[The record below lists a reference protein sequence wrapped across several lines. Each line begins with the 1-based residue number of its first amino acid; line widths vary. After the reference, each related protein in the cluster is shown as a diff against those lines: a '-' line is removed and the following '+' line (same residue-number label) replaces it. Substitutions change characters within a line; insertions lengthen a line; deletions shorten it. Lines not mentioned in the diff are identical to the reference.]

1 MDLKDIKDLILAID
15 KTSIEKVEIEKD
27 DIKIK
32 IYKNTGRINSRGD
45 NSSDDIYLYENK
57 DRYDENVGNPQESPI
72 KKQVENE
79 EDFFIEKSPIVGVY
93 YSASS
98 PDVEPF
104 IKVGQKVKKGD
115 ILCIVEAM
123 KIMNEIEA
131 EVDGEVVEIYSQ
143 DEDIIQYG
151 QALLK
156 IRRI

>member
-27 DIKIK
+27 DIKIN
-32 IYKNTGRINSRGD
+32 IYKNTGRTHTRGD
-45 NSSDDIYLYENK
+45 SSSDDIYLYEDK
-57 DRYDENVGNPQESPI
+57 DRYDEKVEKPQEI
-72 KKQVENE
+72 RTNKIEENE

-98 PDVEPF
+98 PDVEAF
-104 IKVGQKVKKGD
+104 VKIGQKVKKGD

-131 EVDGEVVEIYSQ
+131 EMDGEVVEIYAQ

>member
-15 KTSIEKVEIEKD
+15 KTSIEKVEIEQD
-27 DIKIK
+27 DMKIN
-32 IYKNTGRINSRGD
+32 IYKNNERVHSRGRA
-45 NSSDDIYLYENK
+45 NSDDIYLYEDK
-57 DRYDENVGNPQESPI
+57 DKYDEREELIGSKEDI
-72 KKQVENE
+72 EDE
-79 EDFFIEKSPIVGVY
+79 EDFFIAKSPIVGVY

-98 PDVEPF
+98 PTVEPF
-104 IKVGQKVKKGD
+104 LKIGQRVEKGD

-131 EVDGEVVEIYSQ
+131 EIDGEVVEIYAQ

-156 IRRI
+156 LRRI

>member
-15 KTSIEKVEIEKD
+15 KTSIEKVEIEEN
-27 DIKIK
+27 DIKIN
-32 IYKNTGRINSRGD
+32 IYKNTERINSRG
-45 NSSDDIYLYENK
+45 NFSSDDMYLYDDKNI
-57 DRYDENVGNPQESPI
+57 YDEREEVSSLE
-72 KKQVENE
+72 EDTREDE
-79 EDFFIEKSPIVGVY
+79 EDFFIAKSPIVGVY

-98 PDVEPF
+98 PTAEPF
-104 IKVGQKVKKGD
+104 LKIGQKVEKGD

-131 EVDGEVVEIYSQ
+131 ETDGEVVEIYAQ

-156 IRRI
+156 LRRI

>member
-1 MDLKDIKDLILAID
+1 MDLKDIRDLILTID

-27 DIKIK
+27 DIKIN
-32 IYKNTGRINSRGD
+32 IYKNTGKINSRAD
-45 NSSDDIYLYENK
+45 SSADDIYLYEDK
-57 DRYDENVGNPQESPI
+57 DRYDRDAEQAQEI
-72 KKQVENE
+72 QTDKAVENE
-79 EDFFIEKSPIVGVY
+79 KDFFIEKSPIVGVY
-93 YSASS
+93 YSASN
-98 PDVEPF
+98 PDAEAFV
-104 IKVGQKVKKGD
+104 KVGQRVKKGD

-131 EVDGEVVEIYSQ
+131 EVDGEIVEIYAQ

>member
-27 DIKIK
+27 DIKIN
-32 IYKNTGRINSRGD
+32 IYKNTGTINSRG
-45 NSSDDIYLYENK
+45 NTNSDDMYLYEDKNK
-57 DRYDENVGNPQESPI
+57 YEDIVKDEPKSTEI
-72 KKQVENE
+72 LENQ
-79 EDFFIEKSPIVGVY
+79 EDFFIAKSPIVGVY

-98 PDVEPF
+98 PNSDSFV
-104 IKVGQKVKKGD
+104 KVGQRVKKGD
-115 ILCIVEAM
+115 TLCIVEAM

-131 EVDGEVVEIYSQ
+131 EIDGEVVEIYAQ

-156 IRRI
+156 LRRI

>member
-1 MDLKDIKDLILAID
+1 MDLKEIKDLIIAID
-15 KTSIEKVEIEKD
+15 KTSIEEVEIEKD

-32 IYKNTGRINSRGD
+32 IYKGSKNRRSRGD
-45 NSSDDIYLYENK
+45 DSTDDIYLYEDKN
-57 DRYDENVGNPQESPI
+57 RYDQKIEKTQESQ
-72 KKQVENE
+72 KKNSQENE

-98 PDVEPF
+98 PDAEAFV
-104 IKVGQKVKKGD
+104 KVGQMVKKGD

-131 EVDGEVVEIYSQ
+131 EMDGEVVEIYAQ

-156 IRRI
+156 LRRI